1 METLGKKCY
10 ASTKAALITQAKVLS
25 KELGL
30 KNIRVN
36 AVAPG
41 LTDTEMLKNSP
52 ETLINKMKENISL
65 GRVAKPEEIANVI
78 LFLSSDLSSYIT
90 GQVIRVDGRNV
101 MKNYSLEDVNLVKN
115 FSKNLRSKILD
126 MAFEAGSNSSHFG
139 GALSIVEIVSTL
151 FSYQMKI
158 DKKDPEWEDRDRFIL
173 SKGHACLAYYA
184 ALSEIGYLSN
194 EVLKTFEKD
203 GSILSGHPVKNIK
216 YGIEFSTGS
225 LGIGLSIGIGLALAA
240 KKKKNKKSLCDYRR
254 WRNAMKDQFGK
265 ALAAPNLGLDN
276 LFVVIDKNNLQQ
288 TGTTNEIMKNENL
301 KEKWLSFGWNVK
313 ELDGHNVEDLLSFFS
328 TEHKDRMP
336 NLLIAK
342 TIKGKGF
349 SFSEN
354 NNDWHHAVMTKSL
367 YEKAKKELLENN
379 DN

>member
-1 METLGKKCY
+1 
-10 ASTKAALITQAKVLS
+10 
-25 KELGL
+25 
-30 KNIRVN
+30 
-36 AVAPG
+36 
-41 LTDTEMLKNSP
+41 
-52 ETLINKMKENISL
+52 
-65 GRVAKPEEIANVI
+65 
-78 LFLSSDLSSYIT
+78 
-90 GQVIRVDGRNV
+90 
-101 MKNYSLEDVNLVKN
+101 MKNYSLEDINLVKK

-151 FSYQMKI
+151 FSYQMKF

-184 ALSEIGYLSN
+184 ALSELGYLSD
-194 EVLKTFEKD
+194 ELLKTFEKD

-240 KKKKNKKSLCDYRR
+240 KKKKKQKKVYVIIGDGECNEGSI
-254 WRNAMKDQFGK
+254 WEG

-276 LFVVIDKNNLQQ
+276 LFVILDKNNLQQ

-328 TEHKDRMP
+328 TEGKDRMP